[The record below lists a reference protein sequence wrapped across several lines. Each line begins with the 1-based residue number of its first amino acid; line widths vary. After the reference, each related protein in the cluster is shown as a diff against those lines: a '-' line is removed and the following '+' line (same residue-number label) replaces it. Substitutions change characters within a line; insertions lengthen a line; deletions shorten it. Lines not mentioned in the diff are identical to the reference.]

1 MIMVKLESHI
11 TVVLEIVAGTF
22 LMYFTVE
29 PPNEG
34 HFSACVCVCVCVCG
48 MCVKERERERHIS
61 IFNAFYSG
69 ISEQRTLWGQN
80 STVLSFVESLSSE
93 FFDVWKL
100 YNIII
105 I

>member
-34 HFSACVCVCVCVCG
+34 HFSACVCVCVCG
-48 MCVKERERERHIS
+48 MCVKERERE
-61 IFNAFYSG
+61 A
-69 ISEQRTLWGQN
+69 
-80 STVLSFVESLSSE
+80 
-93 FFDVWKL
+93 
-100 YNIII
+100 
-105 I
+105 

>member
-34 HFSACVCVCVCVCG
+34 HFSACVCVCVCG
-48 MCVKERERERHIS
+48 MCVKEREREAYIY
-61 IFNAFYSG
+61 F
-69 ISEQRTLWGQN
+69 
-80 STVLSFVESLSSE
+80 
-93 FFDVWKL
+93 
-100 YNIII
+100 
-105 I
+105 